1 MDTKVPTYVVTIE
14 AVQAPAAHLTAA
26 AERARAD
33 DVHDL
38 VVWIQVAAHDPRRE
52 RLENEWGPDPR
63 VRISSETSSLDEFPA
78 ATFHVTLPAG
88 VAFRRGLVRRLRA
101 VLGSAVRAE
110 AVFAGGSVVS
120 ITRTWALHR
129 ARRGSAA
136 PADFGDV
143 VTVAGASLR
152 TAFGRFWCSRLGGR
166 AAEGSRP
173 VRLAARLAAELR
185 LVHGPRQA
193 WQLLKWL
200 SGAVA
205 WRAGRAVVSLRRRIR
220 ASYRPRCR
228 PGRRTAG

>member
-1 MDTKVPTYVVTIE
+1 MDTEVPTDVVTIE

-26 AERARAD
+26 AERSLAD

-63 VRISSETSSLDEFPA
+63 VRISSETYSLVEFPA
-78 ATFHVTLPAG
+78 AAFHVTLPAG

-129 ARRGSAA
+129 AGRGSAA
-136 PADFGDV
+136 PANFGDV

-152 TAFGRFWCSRLGGR
+152 IAFGRFRYSRLGGR

-173 VRLAARLAAELR
+173 VRLAAELR
-185 LVHGPRQA
+185 LVRGPRQA
-193 WQLLKWL
+193 WQLLKWP
-200 SGAVA
+200 SRAVA
-205 WRAGRAVVSLRRRIR
+205 WRAGRAVGSLRRRIR
-220 ASYRPRCR
+220 VSYRARCR
-228 PGRRTAG
+228 PGRRAAG

>member
-1 MDTKVPTYVVTIE
+1 MDTKVTTYVVTIE

-26 AERARAD
+26 AERALAD
-33 DVHDL
+33 NVHDL

-52 RLENEWGPDPR
+52 CLENEWGPDPR

-78 ATFHVTLPAG
+78 AAFHVTLPAG
-88 VAFRRGLVRRLRA
+88 VAFRRSLVRRLRA

-152 TAFGRFWCSRLGGR
+152 IAFGRFRCSRLGGR
-166 AAEGSRP
+166 A
-173 VRLAARLAAELR
+173 
-185 LVHGPRQA
+185 
-193 WQLLKWL
+193 
-200 SGAVA
+200 
-205 WRAGRAVVSLRRRIR
+205 GRAVGSLRRRIR
-220 ASYRPRCR
+220 VSYRARCR
-228 PGRRTAG
+228 PGRRAAG

>member
-1 MDTKVPTYVVTIE
+1 MTTELFDASEVAKRY
-14 AVQAPAAHLTAA
+14 
-26 AERARAD
+26 D
-33 DVHDL
+33 DVHDF

-52 RLENEWGPDPR
+52 RLENEWGPEPR
-63 VRISSETSSLDEFPA
+63 VRISSETSALDEFPA
-78 ATFHVTLPAG
+78 AAFHVTLPAG
-88 VAFRRGLVRRLRA
+88 VAFRRGLVRRLR
-101 VLGSAVRAE
+101 

-129 ARRGSAA
+129 ARRGSAT

-152 TAFGRFWCSRLGGR
+152 IAFGRFRCSRLGGR

-185 LVHGPRQA
+185 LVRGPRQA

-200 SGAVA
+200 SRAVA
-205 WRAGRAVVSLRRRIR
+205 WRAGRAVGSLRRRIR
-220 ASYRPRCR
+220 VSYRARCR
-228 PGRRTAG
+228 PGRRAAG